1 MRNRWY
7 KNVQHGKCYECVA
20 LTCDDYG
27 YQKTEC
33 ATGKIQ
39 TTKTPKLGST
49 SGTCYLCEELSDA
62 ACASK
67 YGAGYQSSACNTYYK
82 STNAKSD
89 GCHQCAPMT
98 CDEIGDGTYPL
109 SSCTS
114 ETCPNGKERACRSE
128 TFGKTTCYYKTTC
141 NDDNQLVCPP
151 AGTRLR
157 VEYHVALGLN
167 NNYTLADIDEQSPV
181 DFEIVSTKGADNYEI
196 KYNGRKVYETGNGGI
211 YAHGLRFTGE
221 RDGELCA
228 VEADKCLTDSYNYAM
243 SDALKQEK
251 ENIGYLCDSCTDG
264 EYTSYNC
271 HCSGGKEEN
280 GQCLYNITVT
290 YNCLGSNASYKT
302 PGVGE
307 GCASCPIY
315 TTLPPLKDSN
325 GVKYYINDQKIWYI
339 PVNINRSNAQNNV
352 IELNY
357 ELEETEPFTVFASG
371 SDSGFGLGN
380 QTLSE
385 CPAFRKEVYQ
395 FNGMDENNG
404 IVQNPGEYTASL
416 MRSDL
421 VTEAEKTTDGITTKK
436 YSLKGKG
443 KHTLNHLHI
452 DTINGN

>member
-33 ATGKIQ
+33 AVGKIQ
-39 TTKTPKLGST
+39 TTKTQKLGST
-49 SGTCYLCEELSDA
+49 SGTCYLCEDPSDA

-98 CDEIGDGTYPL
+98 CDEIGDGTYTL

-114 ETCPNGKERACRSE
+114 EICPNGKERACRSE

-141 NDDNQLVCPP
+141 NDEEENDEEDKMNSVC
-151 AGTRLR
+151 
-157 VEYHVALGLN
+157 
-167 NNYTLADIDEQSPV
+167 ID
-181 DFEIVSTKGADNYEI
+181 KG
-196 KYNGRKVYETGNGGI
+196 YNV
-211 YAHGLRFTGE
+211 
-221 RDGELCA
+221 GEL
-228 VEADKCLTDSYNYAM
+228 
-243 SDALKQEK
+243 EK
-251 ENIGYLCDSCTDG
+251 NDRESKGYLCDSCTDG

-271 HCSGGKEEN
+271 HCRGGKEEN
-280 GQCLYNITVT
+280 DQCLYNITVT
-290 YNCLGSNASYKT
+290 YNCLGSDASYKT
-302 PGVGE
+302 EGVGE

-315 TTLPPLKDSN
+315 TPLPPLKDSN
-325 GVKYYINDQKIWYI
+325 GVKYYINDQKICYI

-357 ELEETEPFTVFASG
+357 KLEETEPFTVSASG

-385 CPAFRKEVYQ
+385 SPAFRKEVYQ

-443 KHTLNHLHI
+443 KHTLYHLHI